1 MTDIIPPLERV
12 PIEPLPPLSERAR
25 IHAAAMT
32 AISLLQ
38 LGDESIQMHE
48 EDENIARDIFSE
60 GRTPTKTELQMPG
73 VVMKLDALLTE
84 YDYSII
90 EDANRLRNY
99 VVNRLIE
106 ESTDKKNGMKAL
118 ELLGKLTE
126 VGLFTERKEIMVTH
140 QSTELLEDKLR
151 ESLTI
156 LLNPEDVQVVHE
168 PQKKPSREAEENALI
183 DAIDLDDVFE

>member
-140 QSTELLEDKLR
+140 QSTEMLEDKLR
-151 ESLTI
+151 ESLTS

>member
-140 QSTELLEDKLR
+140 QSTEMLEDKLR

>member
-140 QSTELLEDKLR
+140 QSTEMLEDKLR

-156 LLNPEDVQVVHE
+156 LLNPEDVQVIHE